1 VRLPST
7 NEVDPALAQLTSTLG
22 LNWERLQTC
31 LNDPATIDAIRA
43 QAKQGGLVN
52 VQGTP
57 TLFANGR
64 QLNRGQILPV
74 LQAVRTKSL
83 ESKLQ

>member
-1 VRLPST
+1 M
-7 NEVDPALAQLTSTLG
+7 
-22 LNWERLQTC
+22 
-31 LNDPATIDAIRA
+31 NDPSSLDAIRA

-57 TLFANGR
+57 TMFVNGQ

-74 LQAVRTKSL
+74 LQAVRLKSI
-83 ESKLQ
+83 ESKAK